1 MAEGKYTQAIGRR
14 KSAIAQVRVYEGGS
28 GKITVNGKDFK
39 EFFKT
44 NQQIDTVLEALRA
57 VGKDATA
64 DVTARV
70 IGGGLIGQADAIRLG
85 IARALVKID
94 ENLRMTLKTE
104 GYLTRDPRRKERKKF
119 GRRGARRS
127 PQWRKR

>member
-1 MAEGKYTQAIGRR
+1 MAESTYIQAIGRR

-28 GKITVNGKDFK
+28 GKVTVNGKDYK

-44 NQQIDTVLEALRA
+44 PQQLDTVLESLKA

-64 DVTARV
+64 DVTVRV
-70 IGGGLIGQADAIRLG
+70 VGGGLIGQADAIRLG
-85 IARALVKID
+85 ISRALVKMD
-94 ENLRMTLKTE
+94 ENLRITLKTE
-104 GYLTRDPRRKERKKF
+104 GFLTRDPRRKERKKF